1 MALTKSEREAF
12 LAEPHVAA
20 LSVEA
25 EPERAPLTVPIW
37 YHYEPGGRPWLLTGT
52 ESRKLNLIRAAGRF
66 TLMVDEVSPRLMYVS
81 VSGDAV
87 DMVAGTRDDLREM
100 ASRYLPPQAVEPYI
114 EMAEKEHGPQTK
126 VYLDPQQWVSL
137 DLGSLGDLPAV

>member
-1 MALTKSEREAF
+1 MALTTTEREAF

-25 EPERAPLTVPIW
+25 EPGRAPLTVPIW

-52 ESRKLNLIRAAGRF
+52 ESRKLQLIRAAGRF

-81 VSGDAV
+81 VSGDVV
-87 DMVAGTRDDLREM
+87 DMVAGTRGDLQEM
-100 ASRYLPPQAVEPYI
+100 ASRYLPPQAVDPYL
-114 EMAEKEHGPQTK
+114 EMAERDHGPQTK
-126 VYLDPQQWVSL
+126 LYLEPKQWVSL
-137 DLGSLGDLPAV
+137 NLGSL

>member
-25 EPERAPLTVPIW
+25 EPERAPLAVPIW
-37 YHYEPGGRPWLLTGT
+37 YQYEPGGRPWLLTGT

-66 TLMVDEVSPRLMYVS
+66 TLKVDQVSPRLMYVS

-100 ASRYLPPQAVEPYI
+100 ASRYLPQQAVEPYI

-137 DLGSLGDLPAV
+137 NLGSLGDLPVV